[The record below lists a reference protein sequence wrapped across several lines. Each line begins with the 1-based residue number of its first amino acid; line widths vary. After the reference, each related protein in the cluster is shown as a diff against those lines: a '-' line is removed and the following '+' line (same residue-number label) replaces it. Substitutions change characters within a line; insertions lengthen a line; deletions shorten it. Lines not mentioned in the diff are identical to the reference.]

1 MTVEELLERLQ
12 GVRKTSHGRWMAKC
26 PSHDDNSPSLSV
38 TGNDGK
44 ILLYCFAGCGAH
56 EIVTAVGLELS
67 DLFPEKLEFSKGR
80 TPRFPAHEVLMG
92 LSDEIDIAS
101 LLITRWFDPSKIW
114 DLDHYDRLLLSNA
127 RIQSGVVMIG
137 GHRHE

>member
-56 EIVTAVGLELS
+56 EIVTAVGCQWPT
-67 DLFPEKLEFSKGR
+67 DLTHFWPLILTHPNPR
-80 TPRFPAHEVLMG
+80 TTA
-92 LSDEIDIAS
+92 
-101 LLITRWFDPSKIW
+101 
-114 DLDHYDRLLLSNA
+114 
-127 RIQSGVVMIG
+127 
-137 GHRHE
+137 

>member
-1 MTVEELLERLQ
+1 MTGEEFLERLQ
-12 GVRKTSHGRWMAKC
+12 GVRKTDHGWTAKC
-26 PSHDDNSPSLSV
+26 PSHNDNSPSLSV
-38 TGNDGK
+38 TEKDGK
-44 ILLYCFAGCGAH
+44 ILLHCFAGCGAH